1 MVPDGWSK
9 RTLSE
14 LLGKVIDYRGISVPK
29 AEVGVPLITAKNIRF
44 GFLDFSAQEYI
55 QEDLYDDWISR
66 GIPNGEDIL
75 FTTEAPL
82 GNACRYP
89 QIGKYAI
96 GQRTVCLRVNSF
108 LESEY
113 LLQYLLSTYGQRQI
127 DLRSTGS
134 TAKGI
139 KSSELQ
145 KIDILHPQSIKEQ
158 KKIATILSTWD
169 QAISM
174 TEKLLDN
181 SKQNKYILRHTI
193 LTSKKRLRNFKKE
206 WTKIILENIFLR
218 VTDKNSIAN
227 TNILTI
233 SAQHGL
239 IRQEDFFNKTVA
251 SETLD
256 NYYLLK
262 KGQFAYNKSYSNGY
276 PMGAIKRLNKY
287 EKGVV
292 TTLYICFEIKNKES
306 SDPEFFEH
314 YFEAGLLNRSLSKV
328 ANEGGRAHGLLNV
341 KASDF
346 FGLTVFVPEVTEQKA
361 IAQVL
366 TAADKEI
373 QTLQTKLTC
382 LKQEKKALMQQ
393 LLTGKRRVKV
403 DASEVCADEQQ

>member
-14 LLGKVIDYRGISVPK
+14 LLGKIIDYRGISVPK

-44 GFLDFSAQEYI
+44 GFLDFSEQEYI
-55 QEDLYDDWISR
+55 QEDLYNDWISR
-66 GIPNGEDIL
+66 GIPTGEDIL

-89 QIGKYAI
+89 KTGKYAI
-96 GQRTVCLRVNSF
+96 GQRTVCLRVNSL

-127 DLRSTGS
+127 DMRSTGS

-145 KIDILHPQSIKEQ
+145 KIDILYPQSIKEQ
-158 KKIATILSTWD
+158 KKIATVLSTWD

-174 TEKLLDN
+174 AEKLLDN
-181 SKQNKYILRHTI
+181 SKQKKYILRQKI
-193 LTSKKRLRNFKKE
+193 LTSKKRLQNFKKE
-206 WTKIILENIFLR
+206 WTSIRLENIFLR

-251 SETLD
+251 SEILD

-292 TTLYICFEIKNKES
+292 TTLYICFEIKNKKS

-314 YFEAGLLNRSLSKV
+314 YFEAGLLNRGLSKV

-346 FGLTVFVPEVTEQKA
+346 FGLTVFVPEVTEQKE

-373 QTLQTKLTC
+373 QTLQAKLIC

-403 DASEVCADEQQ
+403 DAVEARADEQQ